1 MIALIDVDGQ
11 KMPID
16 DNGDS
21 LFAAKI
27 DVHKNVAEIT
37 VRIPMCLE
45 GDDMDCAD
53 VKYQGTGLV
62 KTSLDTLL
70 NDFIETQKLLEK
82 LGYKFG
88 PDELS
93 VHEQFMLRH
102 PELKK
107 DDL

>member
-70 NDFIETQKLLEK
+70 NYFIETQDDVEDFKKLKHTFLAYASR
-82 LGYKFG
+82 L
-88 PDELS
+88 D
-93 VHEQFMLRH
+93 HEIKHEEMQ
-102 PELKK
+102 
-107 DDL
+107 